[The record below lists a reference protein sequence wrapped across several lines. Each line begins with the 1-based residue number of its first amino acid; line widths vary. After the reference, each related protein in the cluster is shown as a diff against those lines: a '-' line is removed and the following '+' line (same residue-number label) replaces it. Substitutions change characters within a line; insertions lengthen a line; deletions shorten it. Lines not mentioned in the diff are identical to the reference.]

1 MKIDGACHCGYI
13 TYEAE
18 VDPEKT
24 SICHCADCQTLSGAP
39 YRASIAAAASDF
51 RFLTGEPAV
60 YVKTADSGNRRAQA
74 FCPKCGSPIYA
85 TSADDPNAP
94 RALRV
99 GIIRQR
105 DKLVPRRQI
114 WGRSR
119 QRWVDGLDAIE
130 RLDGQS

>member
-1 MKIDGACHCGYI
+1 MKIDGSCHCGYI

-39 YRASIAAAASDF
+39 FRASVAVAAADF

-74 FCPKCGSPIYA
+74 FA
-85 TSADDPNAP
+85 RNAARP
-94 RALRV
+94 STRRQPTIRTHRALRV

-105 DKLVPRRQI
+105 DKLVPGARSGVGAPALGRR
-114 WGRSR
+114 SA
-119 QRWVDGLDAIE
+119 DD
-130 RLDGQS
+130 RLDGQA